1 MATSFAQLLRL
12 YPGTPQRSFN
22 ANSNAT
28 ADGATLR
35 VPADYRGLPNDFGWE
50 ISFGGSISTNDVDL
64 EGSFDAVTWFV
75 IDTYTGITNT
85 HRDVVA
91 NVNFLRA
98 KQNILTGTLPTIT
111 VDIMSRGG
119 D

>member
-1 MATSFAQLLRL
+1 V
-12 YPGTPQRSFN
+12 PQRSFN
-22 ANSNAT
+22 ANVGAT
-28 ADGATLR
+28 ATGLTLR

-50 ISFGGSISTNDVDL
+50 ISFSGVITANDVDL
-64 EGSFDAVTWFV
+64 EGSFNGAVWFV
-75 IDTYTGITNT
+75 IDSYTGLTNT

-98 KQNILTGTLPTIT
+98 KQNALTGTTPKIT

>member
-1 MATSFAQLLRL
+1 MATSFAELLRL

-22 ANSNAT
+22 ANTDAT
-28 ADGATLR
+28 GDGLTLR

-50 ISFGGSISTNDVDL
+50 ISFSGTITASEVDL
-64 EGSFDAVTWFV
+64 EGSFNGSVWFV
-75 IDTYTGITNT
+75 IDTYTGTTNT

-98 KQNILTGTLPTIT
+98 KQRILTGTTPKIT
-111 VDIMSRGG
+111 VDVMSRGG

>member
-1 MATSFAQLLRL
+1 MATSFAQLLFL

-22 ANSNAT
+22 ANAAPT
-28 ADGATLR
+28 GTGATLR
-35 VPADYRGLPNDFGWE
+35 ALADYRGLPNDYGWE
-50 ISFGGSISTNDVDL
+50 ISFGGSISTSEVDL
-64 EGSFDAVTWFV
+64 EGSFDGVVWFV
-75 IDTYTGITNT
+75 IDTYTGITDA

-98 KQNILTGTLPTIT
+98 KQRILTGTTPTIT
-111 VDIMSRGG
+111 VDVMSRGG